1 MRTEDE
7 LYNYIKGKYIPDLRK
22 CEDTYSSYDCYSK
35 RYRVDIELKCR
46 RTHYDDLIIEKIKY
60 NALMYRAKVSG
71 GQPLYINST
80 PQGVY
85 AFNLNDIDIE
95 WSDRSLPKQTD
106 FKDNNFINKRVGYL
120 NISKSKKI

>member
-1 MRTEDE
+1 M
-7 LYNYIKGKYIPDLRK
+7 
-22 CEDTYSSYDCYSK
+22 
-35 RYRVDIELKCR
+35 
-46 RTHYDDLIIEKIKY
+46 KY